1 MQLVNMTEITFDRAF
16 EALTGNTPLRWQRRL
31 FNRLYAGKIPQICD
45 IPTGLGKTSV
55 IPIWLIALSQ
65 QAGEGKITLPRRLAY
80 IVNRRTVV
88 DQATTVV
95 EQVRERLLCPDGRG
109 WVPYEAALR
118 SIASSL
124 QTLISKPP
132 LLAVS
137 TLRGELA
144 DNEEWKQDP
153 ARAAIIVGTIDMIG
167 SKLLFS
173 GYGDGQYHRVHHAGL
188 IGQDTLIIHDEAHL
202 TPAFSD
208 LLRGV
213 AKEQQKD
220 LEPRPVCIMELSATQ
235 RSSGDNNDTIRLNSE
250 DEEDIIVV
258 ERIDAIKQLRL
269 HRCDKKQRQLQDM
282 VDLAYCHNASQMRV
296 LIYVRTPRDAQ
307 AVESKLRRKLK
318 ADQRIALLTGTI
330 RGHERDN
337 LATENPAYRQFLH
350 QEDGALAETVY
361 LISTSAGEVG
371 IDIDA
376 DHMVC
381 DITTLDS
388 MIQRLGRVN
397 RRGGAG
403 RVAQVDVVWTGDDEN
418 ADKDKAVAK
427 TLEIIGRWIKENL
440 HEADTVNAS
449 PRNVRQLMEKLDN
462 QDLEESFSPKPAIPP
477 LSDILLDA
485 WSLTSVNKMP
495 GRPEVAGYLH
505 GLTNDPPTTYVVW
518 REEISLLS
526 KSDVDRGTLQEWFA
540 SCPVR
545 ANERMRMRTDVLR
558 EELRKLIRTHRQNK
572 TSQEHRVVLLN
583 ERNQAEWSLLSEL
596 GDREAGLEYKTV
608 VMPTGAG
615 GLGQHGIFDSSAL
628 EAANDVA
635 DSDTEGIRRVRRLY
649 RSGEERPLISE
660 KGFGSSWEVR
670 GRVQLTSNED
680 SETDE
685 NAEERKDE
693 LVLRMPEK
701 ELAIASPDYAK
712 MRQILAEHTD
722 SIVRH
727 TERVS
732 GRLHLEPD
740 ITSALVF
747 AARWHD
753 RGKDREIWQRFAR
766 NDYGSEPLA
775 KSRSYLHGRTLSG
788 YRHEFGSLLGAM
800 NDPSLY
806 DNPERDLVLHL
817 IAAHHGHAR
826 PFFDIRAFDKEQF
839 STSENQQAN
848 IEVMQRF
855 GRLQNRFGRWG
866 LAWLES
872 LIRCADAQASQPKG

>member
-1 MQLVNMTEITFDRAF
+1 MQLAKMTGISFDSAF

-31 FNRLYAGKIPQICD
+31 FGRLYAGKIPQVCD

-55 IPIWLIALSQ
+55 IPVWLIALSQ
-65 QAGEGKITLPRRLAY
+65 QVDEGTITLPRRLAY
-80 IVNRRTVV
+80 IINRRTVV

-95 EQVRERLLCPDGRG
+95 EQIRERLLCPDGRD
-109 WVPYEAALR
+109 WAPYAVGLR

-124 QTLISKPP
+124 QTLISEPP

-173 GYGDGQYHRVHHAGL
+173 GYGDGQYNRAHHAGL

-208 LLRGV
+208 LLKGV
-213 AKEQQKD
+213 AKEQRKD
-220 LEPRPVCIMELSATQ
+220 CEPRPIHVMELSATQ

-250 DEEDIIVV
+250 DEQDSIVV
-258 ERIDAIKQLRL
+258 ERIDALKQLRL
-269 HRCDKKQRQLQDM
+269 HGCDTKQRRIQNM
-282 VDLAYCHNASQMRV
+282 VDLAYRHADSQVRV
-296 LIYVRTPRDAQ
+296 LIYVRAPRDAQ
-307 AVESKLRRKLK
+307 NVESKLRRKLN

-337 LATENPAYRQFLH
+337 LVTENPAYRQFLH
-350 QEDGALAETVY
+350 QEDGTLAETVY

-381 DITTLDS
+381 DMTTLDS

-397 RRGGAG
+397 RRGGQG
-403 RVAQVDVVWTGDDEN
+403 RRALVDVVWTSDDEKVN
-418 ADKDKAVAK
+418 KDKSAAK
-427 TLEIIGRWIKENL
+427 TLEILRRWIEERGHSGGAINI
-440 HEADTVNAS
+440 S
-449 PRNVRQLMEKLDN
+449 PRNVGKLIQKLDS
-462 QDLEESFSPKPAIPP
+462 QDLEESFSPRPAIPP

-505 GLTNDPPTTYVVW
+505 GLTNDPPTTYVAW

-526 KSDVDRGTLQEWFA
+526 TSDVNKGILQEWFA

-545 ANERMRMRTDVLR
+545 ANERLQMSTFVLR
-558 EELRKLIRTHRQNK
+558 SELRELIRTHRKNQ
-572 TSQEHRVVLLN
+572 TGQEYKVALLD
-583 ERNQAEWSLLSEL
+583 ERNQAEWSTLSQL
-596 GDREAGLEYKTV
+596 SDREVDLEYKTV
-608 VMPTGAG
+608 VLPTEAG
-615 GLGQHGIFDSSAL
+615 GLGQHGTFDSSVL
-628 EAANDVA
+628 EIASDVA
-635 DSDTEGIRRVRRLY
+635 DSNAEGIRRERRLY
-649 RSGEERPLISE
+649 WSEEERPLIAGH
-660 KGFGSSWEVR
+660 GFGSSWEER
-670 GRVQLTSNED
+670 ERVSLASHKD
-680 SETDE
+680 PGAAE
-685 NAEERKDE
+685 NAESGKVE

-701 ELAIASPDYAK
+701 EMATVSPEFSK
-712 MRQILAEHTD
+712 VRQTLAEHTT
-722 SIVRH
+722 SVVRH
-727 TERVS
+727 AKRISE
-732 GRLHLEPD
+732 RLHIEPD
-740 ITSALVF
+740 MTSTLVS

-753 RGKDREIWQRFAR
+753 RGKVREIWQRFAC
-766 NDYGSEPLA
+766 NDSGPEPLA
-775 KSRSYLHGRTLSG
+775 KSRSYLHGRSLSG
-788 YRHEFGSLLGAM
+788 YRHEFGSLLDAM

-806 DNPERDLVLHL
+806 DHPDREIILHL
-817 IAAHHGHAR
+817 IAAHHGHGR
-826 PFFDIRAFDKEQF
+826 PFFDIRAFDKEKF
-839 STSENQQAN
+839 NTSENQEAN
-848 IEVMQRF
+848 LEVMQRF
-855 GRLQNRFGRWG
+855 GRLQKHIGRWG

-872 LIRCADAQASQPKG
+872 LLRCADAQASQPEG